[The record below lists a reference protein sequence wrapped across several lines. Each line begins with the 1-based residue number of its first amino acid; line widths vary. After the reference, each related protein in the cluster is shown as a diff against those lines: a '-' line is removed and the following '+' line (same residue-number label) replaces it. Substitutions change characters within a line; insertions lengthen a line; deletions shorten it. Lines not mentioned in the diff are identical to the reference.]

1 MSDKFIVITGASSGV
16 GKSLVEFFSKQ
27 MNVVAIARRL
37 DKLDKNFGHLPN
49 VSCYKCDVSNPEDI
63 RRTFSEIKTKHGFIG
78 YLINNAGIMK
88 QGLFTELS
96 QDDFEVSLGVNL
108 MAPIMAMQQVL
119 PEMVE
124 QNFGRI
130 INVTSGAPLNNFER
144 SAAYSG
150 SKGALNS
157 VTITAA
163 KELAE
168 KNIKI
173 NLMSPGAVRS
183 EMAPHMDVDP
193 SICHP
198 TANYLINLDANGE
211 TGEFFWLGHRVPMF
225 SDLTDTDWLGGKA
238 GRNMVKIL

>member
-1 MSDKFIVITGASSGV
+1 MSDKLIVITGASSGV

-49 VSCYKCDVSNPEDI
+49 VSCYKCDVSNPEAI
-63 RRTFSEIKTKHGFIG
+63 RHTFSEIKANYGYVR
-78 YLINNAGIMK
+78 YLINNAGTMK
-88 QGLFTELS
+88 QGMFTELS
-96 QDDFEVSLGVNL
+96 QKDFEVSLGVNL
-108 MAPIMAMQQVL
+108 MAPIFAMQQVL
-119 PEMVE
+119 PDMVE

-130 INVTSGAPLNNFER
+130 VNVTSGAPLNNFER
-144 SAAYSG
+144 SAAYSA
-150 SKGALNS
+150 SKAALNS

-163 KELAE
+163 KELSE

-183 EMAPHMDVDP
+183 EMAPHMDVEP

-198 TANYLINLDANGE
+198 TANYLINLDAKGE